1 MRMRVA
7 TVLSIVLFSLTHQ
20 ASAQIKVY
28 ISADMEGVVGAVTGA
43 QLSPSGF
50 EYQKFRAY
58 VTEEVLA
65 AIRGAR
71 AAGATEFLVSDS
83 HGNGQNILIDRL
95 PKDVQIVRSWP
106 RPLGMMGGLDES
118 FDAAIFIG
126 YHTSTSNP
134 QGVRAHTMSSATLT
148 DVRLNGTSV
157 AEAGFN
163 AAIAGHFGVPIV
175 MVSGDDAIIA
185 ETKRYVGDDVEG
197 AIVKW
202 AKSFHSARTLTP
214 EAGVEVIEA
223 AARRAI
229 ARVDE
234 FEPMRPMDDV
244 QLEISFKNYR
254 QAEILSYLSVVERID
269 SHSIRYIAKDMI
281 DASMFMQFVNNY
293 QPGLAP

>member
-7 TVLSIVLFSLTHQ
+7 TVLSIVLFSLAHQ

-50 EYQKFRAY
+50 EYQKFREY

-71 AAGATEFLVSDS
+71 AAGGTEFLVSDS

>member
-1 MRMRVA
+1 MRTRVA
-7 TVLSIVLFSLTHQ
+7 PILTVVLLSLAHQ
-20 ASAQIKVY
+20 ASSQIKVY

-50 EYQKFRAY
+50 EYQKFREY
-58 VTEEVLA
+58 MTEEVLA

-71 AAGATEFLVSDS
+71 TAGATEFLVSDS

-95 PKDVQIVRSWP
+95 PKEVQIVRSWP

-126 YHTSTSNP
+126 YHTSTSNTE
-134 QGVRAHTMSSATLT
+134 GVRAHTMSSATLT

-214 EAGVEVIEA
+214 EAGYEVIEA

-229 ARVDE
+229 ERVDE
-234 FEPMRPMDDV
+234 FEPMRLSGDV
-244 QLEISFKNYR
+244 QVEISFKNYR

-269 SHSIRYIAKDMI
+269 SHSIRYTAKDMVE
-281 DASMFMQFVNNY
+281 ASMFMQFVNNY
-293 QPGLAP
+293 EPGLAP

>member
-1 MRMRVA
+1 MRIRLVSI
-7 TVLSIVLFSLTHQ
+7 LSIVLFSLAHQ
-20 ASAQIKVY
+20 ASAQIKVH

-50 EYQKFRAY
+50 EYQRFREFM
-58 VTEEVLA
+58 TEEVLA

-126 YHTSTSNP
+126 YHTSTSNTE
-134 QGVRAHTMSSATLT
+134 GVRAHTMSSATLT

-163 AAIAGHFGVPIV
+163 AAIAAHFGVPIV
-175 MVSGDDAIIA
+175 MVSGDDAIVA

-197 AIVKW
+197 ATVKW
-202 AKSFHSARTLTP
+202 ATSFHSARTLTP
-214 EAGVEVIEA
+214 EAGYEVIEA

-229 ARVDE
+229 ERIDE
-234 FEPMRPMDDV
+234 FEPMRRISDV
-244 QLEISFKNYR
+244 RLEISFKNYR

-293 QPGLAP
+293 EPGLSP